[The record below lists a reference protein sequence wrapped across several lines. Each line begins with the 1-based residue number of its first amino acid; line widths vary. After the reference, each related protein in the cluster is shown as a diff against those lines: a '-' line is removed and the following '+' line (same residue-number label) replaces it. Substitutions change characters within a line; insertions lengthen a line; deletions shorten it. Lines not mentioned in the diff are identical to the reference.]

1 MGDLI
6 FECLERGMDIE
17 KAGIKFYTD
26 ASRSIKD
33 PKGKSTL
40 LFLAKE
46 EGRHLEYIKEI
57 IDSMNASSDFGAIVQ
72 KGLPEIFPQKEEFT
86 QQIAAGTGD
95 KKILEEAMKVEE
107 RSIEFYSDCQNRA
120 GASEKE
126 IFETLV
132 KEEEKHKAWLDY
144 MKDGMDVH
152 GYWYE
157 LGEYFAFDGS

>member
-1 MGDLI
+1 MGDFLL
-6 FECLERGMDIE
+6 ECLEKGRDIE

-26 ASRSIKD
+26 ASHSIED

-46 EGRHLEYIKEI
+46 ERRHLGYIQELV
-57 IDSMNASSDFGAIVQ
+57 DSMNESSDFEAIVK
-72 KGLPEIFPQKEEFT
+72 KGLPEIFPQKEEFKEK
-86 QQIAAGTGD
+86 IAAGTGD
-95 KKILEEAMKVEE
+95 KKILEEAMGIEE
-107 RSIEFYSDCQNRA
+107 RSIEFYSDCQNRV
-120 GASEKE
+120 GADEKE

-152 GYWYE
+152 GYWYG
-157 LGEYFAFDGS
+157 LGEYFAFDG